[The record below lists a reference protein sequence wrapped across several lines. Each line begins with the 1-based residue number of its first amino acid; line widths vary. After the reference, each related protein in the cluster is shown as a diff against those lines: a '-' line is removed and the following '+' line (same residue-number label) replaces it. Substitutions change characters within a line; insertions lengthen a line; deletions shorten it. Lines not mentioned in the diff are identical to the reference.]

1 MGHGTCTCRHSIPH
15 GIPAL
20 FLLHCTPHVKR
31 SHTTHTLQHDVDTST
46 SRACRTRMGYN
57 LAIAFLDAL
66 AGHLTQHTHTHP
78 HKQTRKLTVHSK
90 PTTQRTLVMSFRFS
104 GLVTPDGRTSRRFEP
119 ACGVVAVAG
128 TGLHILRL
136 VHLLLNLR
144 TESPNQR
151 YYNLQGPPVG
161 DLIGSYRGRPTQS
174 VMYFHIHVN
183 RFIMNILLI
192 FQYKYSKSCS
202 GDFYSQI

>member
-1 MGHGTCTCRHSIPH
+1 
-15 GIPAL
+15 
-20 FLLHCTPHVKR
+20 
-31 SHTTHTLQHDVDTST
+31 
-46 SRACRTRMGYN
+46 MGYN

-136 VHLLLNLR
+136 VAPPLKPENRVPKSKILQ
-144 TESPNQR
+144 SP
-151 YYNLQGPPVG
+151 GPPLR
-161 DLIGSYRGRPTQS
+161 DLIGSHRGRPTQS
-174 VMYFHIHVN
+174 VMYFHIQVN
-183 RFIMNILLI
+183 RFILSILLI
-192 FQYKYSKSCS
+192 FRYKYLKSCS